1 MYVPKYME
9 YEKRK
14 KQAAKYTSKSATQ
27 SLQEKLHKEQQVRL
41 EVGMNKTS
49 CLLVAR
55 YTSSDL
61 ADPSALFC
69 GSPETQERAARLEK
83 ASSDVRQAAIK
94 GNAQLL
100 KSLLKGQ
107 RQQGGHAVDITLPNT
122 GSARR
127 NALHEAAARGHE
139 GVMNALLEL
148 QFARQLLAS
157 RAGDSRTA
165 LHFAAWA
172 GHQGCMRKLLDKISQ
187 GDSRSLALAQQDAS
201 GWTPLFY
208 ADAVM
213 AKLLLEKGATGHAAD
228 RGQMSPLHH
237 AARAGDVPLMKVLL
251 PESTAYLN
259 RNAGSGNNGDTP
271 LHLACRHG
279 HLDVVR
285 LLLAQEKVVLNTR
298 NFDYSR
304 SDKHQ
309 RRKFDTGATPLHVAA
324 QRDNVAVVE
333 ALLKAG
339 ANPIINLND
348 DERQQNQWPEDQGT
362 SGRCKRLIK
371 EARYR
376 KQGRPLPPS
385 MGGAAHNQELSDSE
399 DEQVDRDAL
408 HEQLTDARGARG
420 ARRGGTAG
428 AGGSGDEPAVKRA
441 RTEPDVICLSDS
453 D

>member
-1 MYVPKYME
+1 MPRGYQSWNLAELVE

-27 SLQEKLHKEQQVRL
+27 SLQEKLQKEQ
-41 EVGMNKTS
+41 
-49 CLLVAR
+49 
-55 YTSSDL
+55 
-61 ADPSALFC
+61 
-69 GSPETQERAARLEK
+69 QERAARLEK

-213 AKLLLEKGATGHAAD
+213 AKLLLENGATGHAAD

-285 LLLAQEKVVLNTR
+285 LLLVQEKVVLNTR

-371 EARYR
+371 EAR
-376 KQGRPLPPS
+376 
-385 MGGAAHNQELSDSE
+385 
-399 DEQVDRDAL
+399 
-408 HEQLTDARGARG
+408 
-420 ARRGGTAG
+420 
-428 AGGSGDEPAVKRA
+428 
-441 RTEPDVICLSDS
+441 
-453 D
+453 